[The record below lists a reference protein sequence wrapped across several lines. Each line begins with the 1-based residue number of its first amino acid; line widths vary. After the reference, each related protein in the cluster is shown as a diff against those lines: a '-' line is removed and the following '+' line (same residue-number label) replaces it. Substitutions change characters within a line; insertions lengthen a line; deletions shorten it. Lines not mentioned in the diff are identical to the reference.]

1 MALLDESSVMNRA
14 SSAGV
19 QLAPLDSHT
28 LTDEDNGDEDLGG
41 TFNNFNSTHLQSEA
55 ELVIQQEKNE
65 IRVDENNIDYFEDNL
80 NMESTGDQ
88 PTKYGEIVNSKINE
102 IDEKLIVTK
111 SAKVTRTGQNVIAS

>member
-1 MALLDESSVMNRA
+1 M
-14 SSAGV
+14 
-19 QLAPLDSHT
+19 
-28 LTDEDNGDEDLGG
+28 
-41 TFNNFNSTHLQSEA
+41 
-55 ELVIQQEKNE
+55 IQQEKNE

-111 SAKVTRTGQNVIAS
+111 SAKVTRTG